1 MKNFVLWLFAIAAL
15 TVLSFHTLPSPQS
28 LPCPSPSGEESYT
41 AGDFDQLRIR
51 KTYHLSPLDNPR
63 NIPTGSFERY
73 GRTYDCLEVTKEEID
88 GEIVYAAVFGDAST
102 PYWEAKE

>member
-1 MKNFVLWLFAIAAL
+1 MKNFILWLFVITAL

-102 PYWEAKE
+102 PYWRAKE

>member
-1 MKNFVLWLFAIAAL
+1 MKNFILWLFVITAL

-88 GEIVYAAVFGDAST
+88 GEIVYAAVVGDAST